1 MKSSKSDFDVWLER
15 RAMANPNNPLYANV
29 LKASRM
35 PIPGDWVEMDVNPDT
50 TPGNAPQAAKLPI
63 VEPLGKQ
70 MMAERIEFDRK
81 HDKKQEVA
89 DHSDVNG
96 VDGWD
101 GYEGD

>member
-1 MKSSKSDFDVWLER
+1 MLDAAGFDAWLKMGPER
-15 RAMANPNNPLYANV
+15 APHLYQGQVVHPVVAD
-29 LKASRM
+29 
-35 PIPGDWVEMDVNPDT
+35 IP
-50 TPGNAPQAAKLPI
+50 TPGNALQVAKRPI